1 MQDFLGQDVK
11 VGDAVVFTGSST
23 ACGLGIVARLG
34 NDRVGVISNTYSWTE
49 SPTYY
54 QLASIVVLSGLSGMS
69 EQVLTK
75 INELRTF
82 CEEKSL
88 FNEAPVE
95 KKVAKKYC
103 LMYNKNTKE
112 LRVVLHTSRDEQYRK
127 CAAVGKEMGSNGQ
140 YDTPVKTLN
149 LYKGEWSVPNYGSG
163 NGVDLPLKT
172 LKQFGLDG
180 YIDQVVPADVVEKL
194 NIKESR
200 GY

>member
-34 NDRVGVISNTYSWTE
+34 NDRVGVISDTYSWTT

-69 EQVLTK
+69 DKVLTK

-82 CEEKSL
+82 CEEKTL

-103 LMYNKNTKE
+103 LMYNKDTKE
-112 LRVVLHTSRDEQYRK
+112 LRVVMHTSRDDQYRK
-127 CAAVGKEMGSNGQ
+127 CAQAGKEMGCTQQWN
-140 YDTPVKTLN
+140 TPVKSLA
-149 LYKGEWSVPNYGSG
+149 LYKDGWSLPGYGSG
-163 NGVDLPLKT
+163 SVDLPLKT
-172 LKQFGLDG
+172 LKQYGLDG
-180 YIDQVVPADVVEKL
+180 YIDQVVPTDVVEKL
-194 NIKESR
+194 NIKESSR

>member
-34 NDRVGVISNTYSWTE
+34 NDRVGVISDTYEWVTA
-49 SPTYY
+49 PTYF

-69 EQVLTK
+69 DKVLTK

-82 CEEKSL
+82 CEEKGL
-88 FNEAPVE
+88 FNETPVE
-95 KKVAKKYC
+95 KKLTKKY
-103 LMYNKNTKE
+103 LVMYNKDTKE
-112 LRVVLHTSRDEQYRK
+112 VRVIMHTSRDDQYKK
-127 CAAVGKEMGSNGQ
+127 CAAIKGEMGCTSQ
-140 YDTPVKTLN
+140 YDTPVKTLS
-149 LYKGEWSVPNYGSG
+149 LYKGEWSVPYYGAG
-163 NGVDLPLKT
+163 NAIDLPLKT
-172 LKQFGLDG
+172 LKAWGLDG

>member
-34 NDRVGVISNTYSWTE
+34 NDRVGVIANTYSWTD

-54 QLASIVVLSGLSGMS
+54 QLASIVVLSGISGMG
-69 EQVLTK
+69 EPVLKK

-82 CEEKSL
+82 CEEKGL
-88 FNEAPVE
+88 FNEVPVE

-103 LMYNKNTKE
+103 LLYNKDTKE
-112 LRVVLHTSRDEQYRK
+112 LRVVMHTSRDDQYRK
-127 CAAVGKEMGSNGQ
+127 CAEVGKEMGSTGQ
-140 YDTPVKTLN
+140 WDTPVKTLS
-149 LYKGEWSVPNYGSG
+149 LYKGEWSVPQYSSG
-163 NGVDLPLKT
+163 NAIDLPLKT
-172 LKQFGLDG
+172 LKQFGLEG